1 MIEVINGIKEY
12 EMKESKVL
20 AINNIN
26 LKIDYSKGGFYVIM
40 GHSGSGKSTL
50 IQILGMLDSLSYGD
64 YIFDG
69 KDVSKMSDLEK
80 SEIRTYKIGFVF
92 QSFYLNQY
100 LKAYENVIQP
110 MMINK
115 NINKNERKSKA
126 YDLLK
131 LVNLENR
138 IQHFPK
144 ELSGG
149 EQQRVAI
156 ARALANNPNII
167 LADEPTGNLDENNEK
182 IIFELLKKISNSG
195 KCVIVVSHNPEIKKY
210 ADYLFEMT
218 NGNLIE
224 VKNYE

>member
-1 MIEVINGIKEY
+1 MIEVVNGIKEY
-12 EMKESKVL
+12 EMKENKVV

-26 LKIDYSKGGFYVIM
+26 LKLDYSKGGFYVVM

-50 IQILGMLDSLSYGD
+50 IQILGMLDSLSSGN

-80 SEIRTYKIGFVF
+80 SEIRIHKIGFIF

-100 LKAYENVIQP
+100 LKAYENIIQP
-110 MMINK
+110 MMINSD
-115 NINKNERKSKA
+115 IDKNERKSKA
-126 YDLLK
+126 YNLLR

-138 IQHFPK
+138 MEHFPK

-156 ARALANNPNII
+156 ARALANNPSII
-167 LADEPTGNLDENNEK
+167 LADEPTGNLDESNEK

-210 ADYLFEMT
+210 ADHVFEMA
-218 NGNLIE
+218 NGNMFE
-224 VKNYE
+224 VKNV